1 MNAPYVMI
9 NGVPYSPKHP
19 KVLALAKVD
28 QLVELAAVNIPKPKP
43 TKRIRQSQKPKLNK
57 LELEYQVVLVNTAG
71 VETETIVA
79 QGMRFEL
86 GTGIWYKPDFTCIID
101 GRFTCIEVKG
111 PHAFRGGFENLKV
124 AARSYHWMQWILVW
138 KNEMNTWNQ
147 QVVLP

>member
-9 NGVPYSPKHP
+9 NGVPYSPNHP
-19 KVLALAKVD
+19 KVLEMQNPGMNALTPCLTNYAP
-28 QLVELAAVNIPKPKP
+28 VN
-43 TKRIRQSQKPKLNK
+43 TANRIRQSQKPKLNK

-138 KNEMNTWNQ
+138 KKDGQWQTQ
-147 QVVLP
+147 TILP